1 MQTDFNS
8 KTCNRL
14 VMVCVVVWMV
24 AKTIYYF
31 LYYYFI
37 LYTIFL
43 CVTWKTND
51 YFVQNWFPT
60 MLYSF
65 LSNLSL
71 LWDTQKK
78 LSRQH
83 QMFAS
88 RQTATIPF
96 ECHTQLCVWH
106 LWTCSEYPLGKANGQ
121 RYALNVTFMVFWSHL
136 RERGSQRPFLIKT
149 HDINIQAP
157 KKGQA

>member
-1 MQTDFNS
+1 MQPFIQPHIPSRVYCMSWGWNPFTNQ
-8 KTCNRL
+8 K
-14 VMVCVVVWMV
+14 VMMQKV
-24 AKTIYYF
+24 F
-31 LYYYFI
+31 LYR
-37 LYTIFL
+37 LSRELFL

-60 MLYSF
+60 MLSSF

-96 ECHTQLCVWH
+96 ECHTQICVWH
-106 LWTCSEYPLGKANGQ
+106 HWTCSEYPLGKANGQ
-121 RYALNVTFMVFWSHL
+121 RYALNVTFFVFWSHL
-136 RERGSQRPFLIKT
+136 RERGSTKAFL
-149 HDINIQAP
+149 N
-157 KKGQA
+157 